1 MTKDR
6 QQKAFSYALRLIKR
20 RRRSRK
26 ELEDRLKK
34 KKYPKPIVIKVLNE
48 LDDKNYIDDLQFA
61 KAWVHDRMHFNPKS
75 PRLLKLELEEKGI
88 SSKIIDSVLK
98 EVDSDY
104 NFKKI
109 TFDLAKRKFESTSR
123 IKNKIKR
130 KRRIFDYLKR
140 RGFSYNHIY
149 NAINKLF
156 NEK

>member
-1 MTKDR
+1 
-6 QQKAFSYALRLIKR
+6 
-20 RRRSRK
+20 
-26 ELEDRLKK
+26 
-34 KKYPKPIVIKVLNE
+34 
-48 LDDKNYIDDLQFA
+48 
-61 KAWVHDRMHFNPKS
+61 
-75 PRLLKLELEEKGI
+75 LELEEKGI